1 MNQNTTRSM
10 VLSRRVCLRLLLN
23 RNGKNSTLKVS
34 LLTEEWKW
42 FRERVGTTRRNNLV
56 FRETVLS
63 THQVQEGNSSVP
75 FCCHRNWLLVYRE
88 IPFDERCLPWTTL
101 WRDSW
106 KLASCPSPRGTGITP
121 QCSFLLWPIWAKR
134 VSTDTSTT
142 PMCRGLLLTCYDQS
156 DWCCDLVNV
165 TLPTTQR

>member
-1 MNQNTTRSM
+1 MSSRKCVSHYILTLKRCETSRLLIDSESTHFWKRVELQRSRRAIMNQNTTRSM

-56 FRETVLS
+56 FRETVVS

-88 IPFDERCLPWTTL
+88 IPFDERCLPRKTL
-101 WRDSW
+101 
-106 KLASCPSPRGTGITP
+106 
-121 QCSFLLWPIWAKR
+121 
-134 VSTDTSTT
+134 
-142 PMCRGLLLTCYDQS
+142 
-156 DWCCDLVNV
+156 
-165 TLPTTQR
+165 